1 MTFMLNFT
9 IDCTPVGKGRPRF
22 ARMGNLVRTY
32 NDKKTTDFEDIV
44 RIQTLIAMGKS
55 DPLETPVA
63 VYLYFRLP
71 IPQSYTK
78 KRTEACLK
86 GSERPKRP
94 DIDNLAKSVLDGMN
108 GVAFKDDSQIVSLH
122 CTKTY
127 AAEPGVDIL
136 VKEELE

>member
-9 IDCTPVGKGRPRF
+9 IDCIPVGKGRPRF

-44 RIQTLIAMGKS
+44 RIQTLTAMGKS

-78 KRTEACLK
+78 KRTEACLS
-86 GSERPKRP
+86 GFRHIKRP
-94 DIDNLAKSVLDGMN
+94 DLDNLAKSVLDGMN
-108 GVAFKDDSQIVSLH
+108 GIVFKDDSQITSLH
-122 CTKTY
+122 CTKVY
-127 AAEPGVDIL
+127 SNVAGVNIL
-136 VKEELE
+136 VKEDLE